1 MNRILKATAALVVGV
16 TLASQT
22 GCGNEP
28 PEDLQEVAGEAVK
41 YGAKQPRAKAVAP
54 ELVQK
59 LKKTGSARVLVQ
71 LTTPHL
77 LSGLAATSQ
86 DRSAQQLAI
95 ASAQQRVMTELAGTE
110 HRITRQF
117 ETIPFL
123 AMEVSEEALAQLERS
138 QTVLGVEEDKLAE
151 ISLAQSVPLVGA
163 SIAQSQDHGGQG
175 TTVAILDTGVSGT
188 HPFLSG
194 KLVAEACYSAG
205 GNCPNGS
212 TSQLGAGAGQPCTYA
227 AGGCQHG
234 THVAGIAAGKG
245 SSFSGVAPEAK
256 VIAIQVFSRFTGSSC
271 IRAREDPCALSY
283 TSDQIAGLE
292 RVLLQALRDRG
303 QVITDR
309 RNGVSTPRIDV
320 RTPLGAEIQF
330 LAGDST
336 GDGLGDM
343 LQTYRGWKSI
353 PQCAYTGSGFS
364 CTNAAAT
371 IHDAGSIEQR
381 SLTGDLNGI

>member
-22 GCGNEP
+22 GCGHEP

-95 ASAQQRVMTELAGTE
+95 ASAQQRVMTALAGTE

-151 ISLAQSVPLVGA
+151 ISLAQSGA
-163 SIAQSQDHGGQG
+163 RSGTRALKIVNASMAANQSQSPRRPDRNPRRKKISPS
-175 TTVAILDTGVSGT
+175 VE
-188 HPFLSG
+188 
-194 KLVAEACYSAG
+194 K
-205 GNCPNGS
+205 
-212 TSQLGAGAGQPCTYA
+212 
-227 AGGCQHG
+227 
-234 THVAGIAAGKG
+234 
-245 SSFSGVAPEAK
+245 
-256 VIAIQVFSRFTGSSC
+256 
-271 IRAREDPCALSY
+271 RARP
-283 TSDQIAGLE
+283 
-292 RVLLQALRDRG
+292 V
-303 QVITDR
+303 
-309 RNGVSTPRIDV
+309 
-320 RTPLGAEIQF
+320 
-330 LAGDST
+330 
-336 GDGLGDM
+336 
-343 LQTYRGWKSI
+343 
-353 PQCAYTGSGFS
+353 
-364 CTNAAAT
+364 
-371 IHDAGSIEQR
+371 
-381 SLTGDLNGI
+381 